1 MTGRTSAG
9 VPRLRRVTAIP
20 YVTVATTPAPPFFLD
35 ERAVCSRIGTNADE
49 LNLFFP
55 EQGTPDPAA
64 RKLCN
69 GTAKRP
75 PCPLRRACY
84 EYALPITDL
93 HGVWGGT
100 SQHQREAIRRGLRPM
115 PEWYTEAQA

>member
-20 YVTVATTPAPPFFLD
+20 YVTVATTPAPPFRLD
-35 ERAVCSRIGTNADE
+35 ERCVCSRIGTNSDQ

-55 EQGTPDPAA
+55 ERGTPDPAA

-75 PCPLRRACY
+75 PCPLRTECY
-84 EYALPITDL
+84 EYALPIGDL
-93 HGVWGGT
+93 HGVWAGT
-100 SQHQREAIRRGLRPM
+100 AAGERRAIRQGRRAHPN
-115 PEWYTEAQA
+115 WYTEAVA